1 MPRHNNVYHYDDKT
15 FSSIKALAAYTGINE
30 KTLTARL
37 RRGMSMEAACQKQL
51 FNCTY
56 YMDGGIVKS
65 LSQVCIDHGKDAGL
79 VRNRLKRNYSLN
91 KALNS
96 PKKIAKQ
103 GKPVVVNGILYN
115 SIAEAARKLGLSHK
129 ESTIRSRLRAGW
141 NNNDAFNF
149 EAKVENISSNSMELV

>member
-1 MPRHNNVYHYDDKT
+1 MCLN
-15 FSSIKALAAYTGINE
+15 GILIHV
-30 KTLTARL
+30 KKS
-37 RRGMSMEAACQKQL
+37 SMEAACQKQL

-115 SIAEAARKLGLSHK
+115 SIAEAARKLGLPHK

-141 NNNDAFNF
+141 SNNDAFNF
-149 EAKVENISSNSMELV
+149 